1 MNYTIK
7 NTTEQIENIGG
18 IILAGEIFS
27 RIGLNIQA
35 TDEIKHPEV
44 LRAMLGLLVQGRAS
58 YEEIDIYSNYSW
70 GMPC

>member
-18 IILAGEIFS
+18 IILAGEIFK

-35 TDEIKHPEV
+35 TDEV
-44 LRAMLGLLVQGRAS
+44 MTTARGGGLRK
-58 YEEIDIYSNYSW
+58 
-70 GMPC
+70 PP